1 MSATEL
7 FWSPEAIRMAVG
19 GGRWLHR
26 PVDGPAEPPNFAG
39 LCTDS
44 RTVGP
49 GQVFLALA
57 GDNFDG
63 HAFLADALARGAG
76 MAIVEKAPAG
86 SASVPPGAYIL
97 LVDDTLKALSRLA
110 AAYRRSLKT
119 TRFIG
124 VTGSSGKTTTK
135 QLLRAVLSEKFR
147 VTSSPRSFNNHI
159 GVPLTVLAASPRDQ
173 CVICEIGTNHPGE
186 IAALAAIVE
195 PDIAVITGIGR
206 VHLEGLGSIEGVA
219 NEKAALLQGL
229 AHGGWAAVNI
239 DEPAILPHVENMQRG
254 ITFGFSTDADL
265 RIAEC
270 SVTQDGTTFALNDR
284 SRWRITLCGTH
295 HASNATAAIAV
306 GRRCGLADAQIQ
318 SGLLK
323 LEPPDMRFTR
333 HRLAEQVELYD
344 DSYNANPDSMR
355 ASIRTFRLLAAAS
368 AGRTVLIL
376 GDMFELGSLSE
387 RAHEQVAED
396 LADESQ
402 GLPQPDLAV
411 FVGKRMRGA
420 FDWLGRHAPAIAAV
434 FAEQIDSRSVGE
446 IVQLLEPGDRVL
458 VKGSRA
464 MGLERVSA
472 AIRER
477 FAPLVHTPGAAAGAG
492 RR

>member
-1 MSATEL
+1 MSAAES
-7 FWSPEAIRMAVG
+7 FWSPEAIRVAAG

-26 PVDGPAEPPNFAG
+26 PVNSPAEPPSLAG
-39 LCTDS
+39 LSTDS
-44 RTVGP
+44 RTIGP
-49 GQVFLALA
+49 RQVFLALC

-63 HAFLADALARGAG
+63 HAFLADALARGAA
-76 MAIVEKAPAG
+76 MAIIEKSPASLAMAPAD
-86 SASVPPGAYIL
+86 SYVL

-110 AAYRRSLKT
+110 ASYRRSLKS

-135 QLLRAVLSEKFR
+135 QMLSAVLGEKFR
-147 VTSSPRSFNNHI
+147 VTSSPKSFNNHI
-159 GVPLTVLAASPRDQ
+159 GVPLTVLAAAPRDQ

-195 PDIAVITGIGR
+195 PDIGVITGIGR

-219 NEKAALLQGL
+219 NEKAALLQAL

-270 SVTQDGTTFALNDR
+270 SVGQDGTEFALNDR
-284 SRWRITLCGTH
+284 SRWNITLYGLH

-318 SGLLK
+318 SGLLR

-333 HRLAEQVELYD
+333 HRLAQRVELFD

-355 ASIRTFRLLAAAS
+355 ASIRTFRSLAAAS
-368 AGRTVLIL
+368 GGRTVVVL
-376 GDMFELGSLSE
+376 GDMFELGALSKQ
-387 RAHEQVAED
+387 AHVQVAEEI
-396 LADESQ
+396 ADESQ
-402 GLPQPDLAV
+402 GLALPDLAV
-411 FVGKRMRGA
+411 LVGTRMRGA
-420 FDWLGRHAPAIAAV
+420 FDWLGEHAPAVAAV
-434 FAEQIDSRSVGE
+434 HVEQIDAQSLGE
-446 IVQLLEPGDRVL
+446 IVQLIEPGDRVL

-464 MGLERVSA
+464 MRLERVAA

-477 FAPLVHTPGAAAGAG
+477 FSPLVPRPGAPARAG
-492 RR
+492 RL